1 MKYISIGLLF
11 IKSKVRLKLYLKI
24 QFDEFW
30 IIMVRDQWP
39 ETEIAKLTGIAIVSC
54 VLTNFL
60 NWLCYLWL
68 LTYVDFRFRGM
79 RWLTARQCNEF
90 SHKKYFRSFSFSW
103 WNIFRLVYYLFYRLN
118 FLRDSSN
125 SCLRPA
131 LIHSYS
137 PVLES
142 NVPFWIDLS
151 RRVNLGPSSR
161 SLHFSAFLNSYLK

>member
-1 MKYISIGLLF
+1 MKFRSVYYYLF
-11 IKSKVRLKLYLKI
+11 YRLNFLRA
-24 QFDEFW
+24 FW
-30 IIMVRDQWP
+30 RI
-39 ETEIAKLTGIAIVSC
+39 
-54 VLTNFL
+54 FL
-60 NWLCYLWL
+60 NWLCYLGL
-68 LTYVDFRFRGM
+68 LTYIDFRFSGM
-79 RWLTARQCNEF
+79 RRLRLLTARQFNEF
-90 SHKKYFRSFSFSW
+90 SHKNLFSFLFFSW
-103 WNIFRLVYYLFYRLN
+103 WNIFRSVYYLFYRLN

-161 SLHFSAFLNSYLK
+161 SLHFSAFLNSYLQKISKLFIHYR